1 MNDTSKKHSDKTSD
15 KTHVG
20 NNGTW
25 AELPFRGLADI
36 GDVMALAKTNL
47 EHFTRA
53 TDAMLSGMKELNEE
67 IVRFTGTQLD
77 AGAEA
82 ARSIVSAGTP
92 AEALG
97 RHVDYAR
104 SATQAYLSQASKLFE
119 VATRVSQ
126 TGMEAAHNAANRT
139 VNATKTAV
147 EKAAR
152 K

>member
-1 MNDTSKKHSDKTSD
+1 MTDTTSKKNSDKT
-15 KTHVG
+15 TAA
-20 NNGTW
+20 W
-25 AELPFRGLADI
+25 AELPFHAPADI

-67 IVRFTGTQLD
+67 IVRFAGHQLD
-77 AGAEA
+77 ASAEA
-82 ARSIVSAGTP
+82 ARSILSAGTP

-104 SATQAYLSQASKLFE
+104 SATQAYLSQATKLFE

-126 TGMEAAHNAANRT
+126 NGMEAAHDAAHHT
-139 VNATKTAV
+139 MKATKTAV
-147 EKAAR
+147 EKSA
-152 K
+152 KK

>member
-1 MNDTSKKHSDKTSD
+1 MNDTTSRKNPD
-15 KTHVG
+15 KTHAG
-20 NNGTW
+20 NNGSWT
-25 AELPFRGLADI
+25 ELSFRAPADI

-67 IVRFTGTQLD
+67 IVRFAGTQFD
-77 AGAEA
+77 ASAEA
-82 ARSIVSAGTP
+82 ARSILSAGTP

-104 SATQAYLSQASKLFE
+104 SATQAYLSQATKLFE
-119 VATRVSQ
+119 VAARVSQ
-126 TGMEAAHNAANRT
+126 NGMEAAHDVAHHT
-139 VNATKTAV
+139 MKATKTAV
-147 EKAAR
+147 EKSAR